1 MSKSDKNIFLVGPR
15 ASGKSTLGRML
26 AERLGR
32 PFVDMDEVFAARSGS
47 SIKDLVEAEGWER
60 FREIETEVLRC
71 ICASPGQVV
80 ATGGGAALKPEN
92 RELMR
97 EGVALYLQSTPERLT
112 ARLRAELNEAQRPGL
127 TEAGLDEEVRAV
139 LIEREPVYLDMADA
153 VLPDRDLGEMAE
165 AALKALRMLGYGPDK
180 G

>member
-15 ASGKSTLGRML
+15 ASGKTSLGRIL

-32 PFVDMDEVFAARSGS
+32 PFVDMDEAFAARTGR

-60 FREIETEVLRC
+60 FREIETEVLRA

-92 RELMR
+92 RELMHA
-97 EGVALYLQSTPERLT
+97 GVALYLQSTPERLI

-127 TEAGLDEEVRAV
+127 TEAGLEEEVRAV
-139 LIEREPVYLDMADA
+139 LTEREPMYLALADA
-153 VLPDRDLGEMAE
+153 VLPDRDLEEMAD
-165 AALKALRMLGYGPDK
+165 AALKALRMLGFASNK